1 MDFIVLDMEKDR
13 EMPIIL
19 GWQFLATGRA
29 LIDVQE
35 EELRLRVQ
43 DEEVKFSVFRAIRHP
58 TESDSCYRIETIEAI
73 VSNHEDTD
81 DPLKTSL
88 LQNDLLELYDKAKAY
103 VQWMNSFQENQRK
116 YYEPLGESGNKL
128 VPYIKKAP

>member
-1 MDFIVLDMEKDR
+1 MEKDR

-19 GWQFLATGRA
+19 GWPFLATGRA

-35 EELRLRVQ
+35 GELRLRVQ

-58 TESDSCYRIETIEAI
+58 VKSDSCYHIETIEAI

-81 DPLKTSL
+81 DPLETSL
-88 LQNDLLELYDKAKAY
+88 LQNDLLELDDKAKAY
-103 VQWMNSFQENQRK
+103 VQWMNSFQENKRK